1 MLKLRAFRLGN
12 SFLLGLVGL
21 LTGSV
26 FVLSNGAHGDAF
38 GSDCVPD
45 WSVLSASC
53 DNGTQVS
60 RWSGSYYCAT
70 SPSGLCCSYQ
80 VFGVFCDANGTET
93 HLGTSY
99 HLVRKGESGKTCTS
113 MGCW

>member
-12 SFLLGLVGL
+12 SFLLGLIGL

-38 GSDCVPD
+38 GSDCPPD
-45 WSVLSASC
+45 WSVLSGGC
-53 DNGTQVS
+53 DGIIVT
-60 RWSGSYYCAT
+60 RWTGSYSCAT
-70 SPSGLCCSYQ
+70 SPSGLCCTYKG
-80 VFGVFCDANGTET
+80 FGVFCDVNDSET
-93 HLGTSY
+93 HMGYLYS
-99 HLVRKGESGKTCTS
+99 LDKKGVSGKTCTP